1 MTLTDQLLAVAR
13 AYCAA
18 RGLSMSRVSTLV
30 FNDGKKLDLIDGGS
44 DLATKNL
51 ERAMQWF
58 SDRWPAGTEWPADVA
73 RPAPAESAA
82 A

>member
-1 MTLTDQLLAVAR
+1 MTLTDQLLVVAR

-18 RGLSMSRVSTLV
+18 RGLSMARVSTLV
-30 FNDGKKLDLIDGGS
+30 FNEGKKLGLIEGGS
-44 DLATKNL
+44 DLTTKNL

-58 SDRWPAGTEWPADVA
+58 SDRWPEGANWPADIA
-73 RPAPAESAA
+73 RPVPAEAA